1 MTNALVCPQCAS
13 EHAGDE
19 RFCRRCGMPL
29 VPGGPAEEPRT
40 ERQRRARKI
49 RPEYAQGP
57 LVRVIGA
64 RNQPEAELLAG
75 MLLEEGIPSLVRR
88 SPAFDV
94 PDFMASGPR
103 EVLVPQSALAAA
115 QDVLLV
121 GDGAPPRPPR
131 IARDPAPARAVRIA
145 VAALFALALLAT
157 VLFMATHV
165 WD

>member
-1 MTNALVCPQCAS
+1 MASTLVCPQCAS
-13 EHAGDE
+13 EHGGDE
-19 RFCRRCGMPL
+19 RFCGRCGMPL
-29 VPGGPAEEPRT
+29 VHEGPAEARRS

-64 RNQPEAELLAG
+64 RNQPEAEFLAG
-75 MLLEEGIPSLVRR
+75 MLLEEGIPSLLRR
-88 SPAFDV
+88 PAAFDV

-103 EVLVPQSALAAA
+103 DVLVPQSALAAA
-115 QDVLLV
+115 RDVLLV
-121 GDGAPPRPPR
+121 GEGSPPR
-131 IARDPAPARAVRIA
+131 IPRTPERPRAARIVL
-145 VAALFALALLAT
+145 AALFAISVLAT